1 MPQLVPFYFINQVVN
16 KNIILITFIFISFV
30 FKLLLLMGFNFDF
43 FSNESLLLYILS
55 KYILLGYERLNIF
68 LSEKISKLKVLI
80 SIHYSLVVMD
90 HQKMG
95 LIIHAFAFLILRLP
109 FLMEPNVDFL
119 FIFTIFNILSMEH
132 AFDFFSNESLLN
144 EDSSI
149 LNMGESSSQG
159 SSGQNPN
166 NGQGSSQGPSGQN
179 PKYLLN
185 KDRYPWPNRNPIP
198 TPDYHIITTGSIT
211 DTERLANYLEEHER
225 AGARFVNRAG
235 IRFTTG
241 NVVLGTYNEEMSRI
255 ARWVREDF
263 HNVFYTPGPDNTRID
278 DNLIWSLRRMR
289 QNVPADFR

>member
-1 MPQLVPFYFINQVVN
+1 MI
-16 KNIILITFIFISFV
+16 
-30 FKLLLLMGFNFDF
+30 F

-68 LSEKISKLKVLI
+68 FSEKISKLKVLI

-90 HQKMG
+90 HQKMS

-109 FLMEPNVDFL
+109 FLMEPDVDFL
-119 FIFTIFNILSMEH
+119 FIFTIFNILCMEH

-166 NGQGSSQGPSGQN
+166 NGGGSSQGPSGQN
-179 PKYLLN
+179 PKDHFN

-198 TPDYHIITTGSIT
+198 VPYYHNTVTGSIT
-211 DTERLANYLEEHER
+211 DTERLANHLEQHER

-241 NVVLGTYNEEMSRI
+241 DVVLGTYNEEMSRI
-255 ARWVREDF
+255 ARWVREE
-263 HNVFYTPGPDNTRID
+263 HNVFYTTGPDNTTID

-289 QNVPADFR
+289 WNVPGDFR